1 MRFGFTGLSANVRR
15 HLLAGAYTTA
25 TTLAICLTH
34 QAIIPQTGMAQ
45 EESSTPAAQVQVA
58 EEAAPA
64 EEAEEIKPL
73 TIGDDAPPIKVGEWV
88 HGTPVEG
95 FQKDHIYVVEF
106 WATWCG
112 PCLASMPHMSKLQE
126 EYKDR
131 ATFVGVS
138 SEETDVVKE
147 FLGKTQN
154 AEEEKTWA
162 DILSYNLAMDAENA
176 MSNTYMRAAEQ
187 NGIPCAFLVGRDA
200 KIEWIGHPME
210 LDDVLAKVDKNEWDR
225 QAAKEALEKEK
236 QVQEMM
242 REAALAMRA
251 ARQSGDWDPALAALE
266 KAMEL
271 VPEHAG
277 LQLAHLSALVSAEKH
292 EQVAEAV
299 KKMREAHWDD
309 AGFLNAL
316 AWELVTRVPKE
327 SRDLEVANEIALRA
341 DELHEGKDASTIDT
355 LARIAFERGD
365 IENAITLQKKAIELM
380 PAAPQLK
387 RALEEYEKALKEGD
401 EPKEEADEE
410 KAAE

>member
-1 MRFGFTGLSANVRR
+1 
-15 HLLAGAYTTA
+15 
-25 TTLAICLTH
+25 
-34 QAIIPQTGMAQ
+34 MAQ
-45 EESSTPAAQVQVA
+45 DESSTPAAQVQVA
-58 EEAAPA
+58 DEASEPEA
-64 EEAEEIKPL
+64 EAEEIKPL
-73 TIGDDAPPIKVGEWV
+73 TIGDDAPPLKVAEWV

-95 FQKDHIYVVEF
+95 FKKDHIYVVEF

-112 PCLASMPHMSKLQE
+112 PCRASMPHMSQLQE

-138 SEETDVVKE
+138 NEETGVVKE
-147 FLGKTQN
+147 FLGETQN

-251 ARQSGDWDPALAALE
+251 ARQSGDWEPALAALE

-271 VPEHAG
+271 MPEHAG
-277 LQLAHLSALVSAEKH
+277 LQLAHLTALVSAEKH
-292 EQVAEAV
+292 EQVADAI
-299 KKMREAHWDD
+299 KKLREAHWDD

-327 SRDLEVANEIALRA
+327 FRDLDVAQEIASRA
-341 DELHEGKDASTIDT
+341 DELLEGKDASTVDT
-355 LARIAFERGD
+355 LARIAFEKGE

-387 RALEEYEKALKEGD
+387 RALDEYEKALQERD
-401 EPKEEADEE
+401 QPKEEGGEEE